1 MTYTSGLFLLTIGQR
16 TTPSVVAFAEDGTR
30 HVGDV
35 AKRQVS
41 HPYQERDSPLRE
53 SSRNYRS
60 SISARKKESRQ
71 EASVTLALFSLL
83 SKTNSLT
90 FLLYIRPYKTQN
102 ILFSPLSV

>member
-41 HPYQERDSPLRE
+41 HQYQERDSPLRE
-53 SSRNYRS
+53 SS
-60 SISARKKESRQ
+60 
-71 EASVTLALFSLL
+71 
-83 SKTNSLT
+83 
-90 FLLYIRPYKTQN
+90 
-102 ILFSPLSV
+102 